1 MRYDPDN
8 MRPEDVAP
16 VARHLDGA
24 DEPLDGRQ
32 TELADEVR
40 RVEAWAGS
48 LLDVAVPQEVL
59 DRAYRTLDDAL
70 AASGR
75 RRRRFRLWTVA
86 ASAAAAAVI
95 AVAIL
100 LSVLAPTGGGQT
112 QIVGDREVVEEFL
125 REETSTLD
133 LQLAMLDDEVTLVLA
148 ELVLDDEF
156 GDSSAIDAVAE
167 DLGGFWFDDLSEPS
181 DDSEL

>member
-1 MRYDPDN
+1 
-8 MRPEDVAP
+8 
-16 VARHLDGA
+16 
-24 DEPLDGRQ
+24 
-32 TELADEVR
+32 
-40 RVEAWAGS
+40 
-48 LLDVAVPQEVL
+48 
-59 DRAYRTLDDAL
+59 
-70 AASGR
+70 
-75 RRRRFRLWTVA
+75 
-86 ASAAAAAVI
+86 
-95 AVAIL
+95 
-100 LSVLAPTGGGQT
+100 
-112 QIVGDREVVEEFL
+112 VVEEFL